1 MHPNF
6 NGVQNGPGLLD
17 TPSTRDL
24 VTYSLKQ
31 AKAVAAL
38 LRKDTPPVRT
48 AHPDAFQKHPHG
60 GYFVALDFLS
70 HAKSTEAANM
80 LEGAGLIPHTHFSTS
95 QIPSACSSPRQKGT
109 RPGGR
114 PPWAA
119 LAACCTHV
127 HTHTSTCQPQ
137 AATSRPGGWPC

>member
-1 MHPNF
+1 MQPSD

-38 LRKDTPPVRT
+38 LRKEKPPVRT
-48 AHPDAFQKHPHG
+48 AHPDTFQKHPHG

-70 HAKSTEAANM
+70 HAKSNEAASM
-80 LEGAGLIPHTHFSTS
+80 LEGAGLDRHTHFSTS
-95 QIPSACSSPRQKGT
+95 QIPSACSSACHMDT
-109 RPGGR
+109 RP
-114 PPWAA
+114 
-119 LAACCTHV
+119 
-127 HTHTSTCQPQ
+127 
-137 AATSRPGGWPC
+137 